1 MPIKPRPILPAPKCN
16 AFIVLTFINVF
27 TREGW
32 GEGLHRFP
40 LNLTLSTRGEDIA
53 FIFRTADALA
63 LLAHP
68 SHVLMY
74 APGDSLRCRL
84 PAARTILGILN
95 C

>member
-1 MPIKPRPILPAPKCN
+1 MFLPERAGVRLFPQPN
-16 AFIVLTFINVF
+16 P
-27 TREGW
+27 
-32 GEGLHRFP
+32 LHK
-40 LNLTLSTRGEDIA
+40 GEDIA

-74 APGDSLRCRL
+74 ALGDSLRCRL

>member
-40 LNLTLSTRGEDIA
+40 LNLTLSTRERVSPSYFELQMRWLSSLTPVTYLCTLLGG
-53 FIFRTADALA
+53 FTALP
-63 LLAHP
+63 P
-68 SHVLMY
+68 SCSSNY
-74 APGDSLRCRL
+74 FGD
-84 PAARTILGILN
+84 T
-95 C
+95 